1 LPKTTD
7 VFNGFELKLPEIE
20 QSNIY
25 DSGITIQQINYDPDT
40 RKLTLKVDNHFRPG
54 SIHQEFDYGVWLE
67 PKNMQDDLANSDK
80 PMSKGLL
87 LRRFTPDKLSKNE
100 IQVTL
105 EPGISL
111 SQHFIYVERR
121 AKIFTNGDNGSTD
134 DYVYSDLVDPA
145 QGYRFTDSIVV
156 TPYGLE
162 IVRTSPNEGQTVGRL
177 ESVRTIKED
186 EAGNPLRF
194 LGAHTNPVVFSH
206 DGTLAFIAGKRGS
219 GKIYVLDTQSLSIVH
234 TIELRNR
241 PENIS
246 AMIMHDSWLYIAET
260 GKNGRLIRLMANPLE
275 NGYLE
280 TEQVIRSN
288 HIAGL
293 EHGIGDLALSDNRYL
308 GMVAAREEVRVFN
321 QFGHSQVAKG
331 DVYIL
336 DLEKI
341 NSEGIMDSGVLH
353 LDAGFFETHDR
364 GRSPDQIIAGLQPG
378 EFLVSY
384 ASDRNKGVSGIRAEL
399 ASGSFDLTGKAK
411 LVSTSLYP
419 DNDKDRYMRLMRQ
432 NVQRASDM
440 VLAVLDNM
448 LYAFVSDYAFKFNDP
463 SWTEESKFGA
473 GRQIGGK
480 IAVIRDPFGY
490 HGQPQYIGSPSAIE
504 GAELFVGVDS
514 VPMHIAAA
522 LDKPQI
528 ALFGATW
535 LGIWHPYSLNA
546 EVIWAGDYT
555 DLPHPDSINTN
566 NPERLLKAIPLE
578 EVWNRV
584 SAKLEKIDQTGTHAA
599 IE

>member
-1 LPKTTD
+1 MSVINKARQYDLILDIQEPVIGRAVIHDKQGVVVQDEHGNQLMVAAGSLKAGTEVSIKQIGLDEVGMPPPGKGLLTGLKAFQIETEGTAKIPLQLALNVKDMMGRGVKSGQEIHFWKKGQIMDDKGQLHDTWWLVDNGYIGEDGMARTSSPPYAGVNGGNSTYFVTLSEYDSNTGSAKVNVTNINWSALWIQSAAMATAISPSMALGALAMFALIPQPITTISYSVAGTYQKTLPKTTD

-341 NSEGIMDSGVLH
+341 NSEVGWCFIYCYY
-353 LDAGFFETHDR
+353 F
-364 GRSPDQIIAGLQPG
+364 
-378 EFLVSY
+378 
-384 ASDRNKGVSGIRAEL
+384 
-399 ASGSFDLTGKAK
+399 
-411 LVSTSLYP
+411 
-419 DNDKDRYMRLMRQ
+419 
-432 NVQRASDM
+432 
-440 VLAVLDNM
+440 
-448 LYAFVSDYAFKFNDP
+448 AFGCRIF
-463 SWTEESKFGA
+463 
-473 GRQIGGK
+473 
-480 IAVIRDPFGY
+480 
-490 HGQPQYIGSPSAIE
+490 
-504 GAELFVGVDS
+504 
-514 VPMHIAAA
+514 
-522 LDKPQI
+522 
-528 ALFGATW
+528 
-535 LGIWHPYSLNA
+535 
-546 EVIWAGDYT
+546 
-555 DLPHPDSINTN
+555 
-566 NPERLLKAIPLE
+566 
-578 EVWNRV
+578 
-584 SAKLEKIDQTGTHAA
+584 
-599 IE
+599 